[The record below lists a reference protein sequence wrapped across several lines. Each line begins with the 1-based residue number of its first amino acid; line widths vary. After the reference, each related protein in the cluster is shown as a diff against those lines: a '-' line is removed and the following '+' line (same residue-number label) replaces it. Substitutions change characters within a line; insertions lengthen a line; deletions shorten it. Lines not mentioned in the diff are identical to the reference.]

1 MTGIDLDGL
10 DRAERAMRLV
20 MPERVETR
28 MVRGEGTPV
37 SLLAG
42 GGEAMVKGWDCFS
55 NLCKHY
61 NVSTEKGHIYN
72 LQKD

>member
-10 DRAERAMRLV
+10 DRAERAIRLV

-37 SLLAG
+37 SPLVG

-55 NLCKHY
+55 KLCKHY
-61 NVSTEKGHIYN
+61 NVRTKEKS
-72 LQKD
+72 

>member
-10 DRAERAMRLV
+10 DRAERAIRLV

-37 SLLAG
+37 SPLVG

-61 NVSTEKGHIYN
+61 NVRTEESHSYN
-72 LQKD
+72 LQKG

>member
-10 DRAERAMRLV
+10 DRAKRAIRLV

-28 MVRGEGTPV
+28 MARGEGTPE
-37 SLLAG
+37 SLLVG

-61 NVSTEKGHIYN
+61 NVRTEERSY
-72 LQKD
+72 L